1 MKEKRTGILTLSSAQ
16 NYGAVL
22 QSFSLMQFLQE
33 NYGQTEIIDYT
44 PQFIIGRYNLIN
56 IDRSSI
62 YNRVI
67 STIKGIIK
75 LPIPL
80 LTRIRFYNFRKK
92 YCSYSVKKYV
102 STINEDI
109 YDQYIVGS
117 DQVFNLTLTG
127 NEKTFFLPFV
137 NDSTKKATY
146 AASLGL
152 DNVTQEQCDIYR
164 KGLKD
169 FSHISVREI
178 NGANIVRE
186 LLPGKTVN
194 SNIDPVFLHGMDF
207 WKEIAY
213 DYKKNKEKYVLIY
226 TLSNKAIHKSLKIIK
241 ERFSGYKTVYIT
253 DSISKPGPHVINRR
267 GVGPRQFLGLIRD
280 AEYVITNSFHG
291 SAFSII
297 FEKQFYVIPFEKT
310 STRMVNLLNLLG
322 LEKRL
327 VLSDISLDEKEI
339 DYKPVREKIKIE
351 VARTR
356 NYFNAIYSD

>member
-1 MKEKRTGILTLSSAQ
+1 MGFCPFIFQKWAGGNRCGTRLCGFSAHFPT
-16 NYGAVL
+16 
-22 QSFSLMQFLQE
+22 FSLHL
-33 NYGQTEIIDYT
+33 N
-44 PQFIIGRYNLIN
+44 
-56 IDRSSI
+56 
-62 YNRVI
+62 
-67 STIKGIIK
+67 
-75 LPIPL
+75 
-80 LTRIRFYNFRKK
+80 
-92 YCSYSVKKYV
+92 
-102 STINEDI
+102 
-109 YDQYIVGS
+109 
-117 DQVFNLTLTG
+117 
-127 NEKTFFLPFV
+127 
-137 NDSTKKATY
+137 A
-146 AASLGL
+146 
-152 DNVTQEQCDIYR
+152 
-164 KGLKD
+164 
-169 FSHISVREI
+169 
-178 NGANIVRE
+178 
-186 LLPGKTVN
+186 
-194 SNIDPVFLHGMDF
+194 
-207 WKEIAY
+207 
-213 DYKKNKEKYVLIY
+213 KKNKEKYVLIY